1 MGSHTSVSVCVFLK
15 HSIRTSSAFIS
26 ATSIRTSSAFI
37 SATTWLWSRELWNQ
51 LKRSIFSLMCQH
63 QMYYWVQGFCL
74 LFLNAVFSWC
84 EKTGVRVWPEMR
96 HCSEQKNKM
105 QITFSQGHSDW
116 NISVHKLKIREKK
129 MGTKTA
135 IKSNWGGGKGRDK
148 NIFENKCRHKSCMSV
163 VQAVRSKVYKT
174 SMGK

>member
-1 MGSHTSVSVCVFLK
+1 MGTHTSVSVCVFLK
-15 HSIRTSSAFIS
+15 HSIRTASAL
-26 ATSIRTSSAFI
+26 I

-51 LKRSIFSLMCQH
+51 PKRSIFSLMCQH
-63 QMYYWVQGFCL
+63 QMYYWVQGFCVYYFWT
-74 LFLNAVFSWC
+74 LFLVGA
-84 EKTGVRVWPEMR
+84 EKTGVRVRPEMK

-105 QITFSQGHSDW
+105 QITVSQGHSER
-116 NISVHKLKIREKK
+116 NISVHKFKIRENK
-129 MGTKTA
+129 MWTKTA

-148 NIFENKCRHKSCMSV
+148 NSFENKCRHKSCMSV